1 MKISTTDAVSPATAS
16 KPLGFYHC
24 VLLALAI
31 TLGGL
36 ASSLWHYFLL
46 SGIYAG
52 LVMFLVLSFAYSVLL
67 MSLSELV
74 GIVPFSGGNFG
85 FVRCALGPFWGYLA
99 ACMEFLYYCMYNA
112 RSLTKISLLV
122 EAAGD
127 FHPDLQP
134 LWAFLSITFIVI
146 MSLRGGLTFWS
157 LMMLATLFTIVI
169 LAIFYVGAYSHLD
182 FKGYGLGYNYTPQY
196 HNDGFI
202 GNEVTFVGNIV
213 RAITFYVG
221 LDVLPLC
228 SLRVS
233 EASQVIPR
241 ALMTSFGVVFVLS
254 LLAIVGVACH
264 YPGVHPSLTRTTFVL
279 QYGLSDA
286 INMNPE
292 RFPLLLIP
300 PTLASCAGYVY
311 ASGNQLAAMSESGL
325 MPKLLQPRYGTDQIP
340 VVSMVA
346 CGVMQFVVYY
356 MVYLF
361 APHITFF
368 LGHLTVLSATSL
380 FILVCLSFIAFRI
393 KFSSMTRNFVSPL
406 GIPGAACAALF
417 WAFIVVVNS
426 NDQVQSHSEP
436 IKAFYIFVAI
446 VVAYYFIHVRH
457 VQFFSKE
464 EQEKFMKAYVL
475 NANRQRRGKSGL
487 PRSMLVRWRRAIGAV
502 LRRSAIR
509 NSYSSDESSSSN
521 NEQKHRVE
529 DVSTETI
536 SSVVKVRPVLSGI
549 ARSVHSLG
557 RTLAVGVEDAVAS
570 VSNEFYPIGDAA
582 VVEDRGL
589 ETAPPAGHLEMHAEE
604 EAPLSLLLPLPLP

>member
-1 MKISTTDAVSPATAS
+1 
-16 KPLGFYHC
+16 
-24 VLLALAI
+24 
-31 TLGGL
+31 
-36 ASSLWHYFLL
+36 
-46 SGIYAG
+46 
-52 LVMFLVLSFAYSVLL
+52 MFLVLSFAYFVLL
-67 MSLSELV
+67 VSLSELV

-112 RSLTKISLLV
+112 RTLVKISLLV

-127 FHPDLQP
+127 FRPDLQP
-134 LWAFLSITFIVI
+134 LWAFLSVTFNVL
-146 MSLRGGLTFWS
+146 MNLRGGLPFWS
-157 LMMLATLFTIVI
+157 LMMLATVFTIAI
-169 LAIFYVGAYSHLD
+169 LVIFYVGTYSHLD
-182 FKGYGLGYNYTPQY
+182 FKGYGLGYNYTQQY

-228 SLRVS
+228 SVRVS

-241 ALMTSFGVVFVLS
+241 ALMTSFGIVFVLS

-286 INMNPE
+286 IHMNPE

-300 PTLASCAGYVY
+300 PTLASCAGYMY

-346 CGVMQFVVYY
+346 CGMMQFVVYY
-356 MVYLF
+356 MIHLF
-361 APHITFF
+361 APHSIFF
-368 LGHLTVLSATSL
+368 QGHVIVLSATSL
-380 FILVCLSFIAFRI
+380 FILVCLSFVAFRI
-393 KFSSMTRNFVSPL
+393 KFRSMTRNFVSPV
-406 GIPGAACAALF
+406 GIPGAAGGVLC
-417 WAFIVVVNS
+417 WVFIVAVNS
-426 NDQVQSHSEP
+426 NDRVQANTKP
-436 IKAFYIFVAI
+436 ITTFYIFVAI
-446 VVAYYFIHVRH
+446 VVVYYFAYVRH

-475 NANRQRRGKSGL
+475 NANQLRRGKSGL
-487 PRSMLVRWRRAIGAV
+487 SQSMLVRWRRALGAV

-509 NSYSSDESSSSN
+509 RSYSSDESSSKKEPPPTAN
-521 NEQKHRVE
+521 
-529 DVSTETI
+529 DVWTEPI
-536 SSVVKVRPVLSGI
+536 SPAVKVRPVLGEI

-557 RTLAVGVEDAVAS
+557 RTLAGGVDDAVAS

-582 VVEDRGL
+582 VADDHDL
-589 ETAPPAGHLEMHAEE
+589 ETPPAGHIDLLAED
-604 EAPLSLLLPLPLP
+604 EAPLSLPLSSPSPSPLPRGC